1 MTPSFTRGSLP
12 INMPGAASNPANS
25 HKADTHILKCF
36 VYAGRIV
43 DAMREAW
50 TDERLDDLNERV
62 GELGRRMDE
71 GFNRVHED
79 IRGLD
84 AKLDAKIDAK
94 IGGLRLETRAEFAA
108 VRAEIASLHRL
119 MIQMTGGVIFTIVAT
134 QIADRL

>member
-1 MTPSFTRGSLP
+1 M
-12 INMPGAASNPANS
+12 
-25 HKADTHILKCF
+25 KCF
-36 VYAGRIV
+36 VYAGKIV

-79 IRGLD
+79 IRALD
-84 AKLDAKIDAK
+84 AKVDAKIDTR
-94 IGGLRLETRAEFAA
+94 IDGLRLETRAEFAA

-134 QIADRL
+134 QIAESL